1 MALIIRHATGDDMPK
16 LVELGQQFAEASP
29 YYEYYDED
37 QFISIVYRLLSME
50 TAACFVAEKDSEL
63 IGFIYAVMSSMWFNQ
78 SVPIVGEI
86 AWWVTPEHRGRAG
99 ILLLKQLEEWAAE
112 RKAVLLSVCEFD
124 TVEKGLSSVLERR
137 GFTAVEKNYYKKM
150 HHANLL

>member
-63 IGFIYAVMSSMWFNQ
+63 IGFIYGMLSHLWFNQ
-78 SVPIVGEI
+78 GVPVVGEL
-86 AWWVTPEHRGRAG
+86 AWWVTPDQRGRAG
-99 ILLLKQLEEWAAE
+99 ILLLKELEQWARE
-112 RKAVLLSVCEFD
+112 RKAVILSMSELAND
-124 TVEKGLSSVLERR
+124 GTSLGELMWRR
-137 GFTAVEKNYYKKM
+137 GFRPAEINHIKKFE
-150 HHANLL
+150 HGST